1 MCEISFIHFSNF
13 MGQLLVV
20 AKSDENPRQS
30 ELIPDPD
37 GLARCLSKTMRPDSW
52 IWDQEKAA
60 SFKLQA

>member
-1 MCEISFIHFSNF
+1 